1 MMRSLGSQRRR
12 MRGRRNSM
20 LAPMDMLKRTLM
32 IMTTRRSLGLAAWAQ
47 PRTASC
53 KVAHAACKSF

>member
-1 MMRSLGSQRRR
+1 
-12 MRGRRNSM
+12 
-20 LAPMDMLKRTLM
+20 MLKRTLM